1 MKVCRMLMLCRDV
14 LEHLWLVVLL
24 WSLSRTLTTWTS
36 WASVIAAWTTVVIT
50 TWTAVVATVVVTAWT
65 SVSAWLAL
73 WLYISLWLL
82 KESLAGESHLAALL
96 IDLEELHVYLVAYLE
111 DILYLLGLLWR
122 ASCRHRFFRGGD
134 AGF

>member
-1 MKVCRMLMLCRDV
+1 MKKSGRLVKVCRIRYLWKMS

-24 WSLSRTLTTWTS
+24 WSFSRTLTTWTS

-73 WLYISLWLL
+73 WLYVTLWLL
-82 KESLAGESHLAALL
+82 EESLA
-96 IDLEELHVYLVAYLE
+96 
-111 DILYLLGLLWR
+111 
-122 ASCRHRFFRGGD
+122 
-134 AGF
+134 